1 MIGVNF
7 DSFVHYLLESRKLFL
22 SPIRVLFGN
31 FDSCQTS
38 SVIMAGSCFFKL
50 KYEMSSY
57 VRRSGGDIDSDLS
70 NILVRHFVNAM
81 EFLVK

>member
-1 MIGVNF
+1 
-7 DSFVHYLLESRKLFL
+7 
-22 SPIRVLFGN
+22 
-31 FDSCQTS
+31 
-38 SVIMAGSCFFKL
+38 MAGSCFFKL

-81 EFLVK
+81 EFRVK